1 MAMNF
6 AAGAAHFCNQA
17 DPDGQREASDSVH
30 QPQVRRKPG
39 RQAAAEVP
47 VAAQPQTGVRSHPG
61 WTKNGVGSMREFLF
75 YIYVSPYLLL
85 LLKKNIFSND
95 ISAEKLFKF
104 C

>member
-6 AAGAAHFCNQA
+6 AAGSAHFCNQA

-30 QPQVRRKPG
+30 QPQVRWKPG

-61 WTKNGVGSMREFLF
+61 WTKNGVSFMPIFILFLF
-75 YIYVSPYLLL
+75 V
-85 LLKKNIFSND
+85 
-95 ISAEKLFKF
+95 LFL
-104 C
+104 